1 MEQVEDENEQKCNAC
16 VNARGEEFGEIKRE
30 REMEDRMEERD
41 S

>member
-1 MEQVEDENEQKCNAC
+1 MKMSKNVTR

-30 REMEDRMEERD
+30 REVEDRMEERD